1 MKWKHRKE
9 NPGYGGRITFFSY
22 FCALAVASLLIL
34 PLAAEA
40 PYKGGGIERVKV
52 PYLVLELPLKSGL
65 AQEGPLAAGETP
77 GEPHDTVMRRKE
89 QLDSYWQIYLLL
101 YLISF

>member
-40 PYKGGGIERVKV
+40 PYKDAWESGGG
-52 PYLVLELPLKSGL
+52 
-65 AQEGPLAAGETP
+65 
-77 GEPHDTVMRRKE
+77 D
-89 QLDSYWQIYLLL
+89 
-101 YLISF
+101 

>member
-65 AQEGPLAAGETP
+65 AQ
-77 GEPHDTVMRRKE
+77 
-89 QLDSYWQIYLLL
+89 
-101 YLISF
+101 